1 MSVQYR
7 DDSARMM
14 TVPDEI
20 TGDKFV
26 TVTGND
32 FVSLPEIDR
41 YGRVF
46 GVTFLHAG
54 CAGLIE
60 VRGSRDGSDSS
71 AAGLSTG
78 RSPDCKQHRTHSD
91 GVGTSSCS
99 GRDGPGDRCGA
110 APFIAPV
117 FTWDGT
123 AVNLAAALPE
133 FALEGDWIPTFSWT
147 GGNTPGSGG
156 AEWRLSA
163 RIVAPPDEKG
173 FCYILEL
180 QHLGVE
186 RHEIGE
192 APEDARGERNSEA
205 PGSIE
210 AEVGVHLAWDYTGIR
225 IFTSRELPL
234 VRTCRYDRWTRS
246 VVAEALGPLPVFAL
260 ALNASADFDHLK
272 ITGPTGDTARGGQE
286 CAGTPVR
293 AGAGPG
299 GTGSLPASLGCNGSV
314 GTAGITICASKH
326 VTLAPGERA
335 TVAFYVA
342 FNREADGARTT
353 SVHLRRLGWQALEA
367 RTSRWLAERRVRVPG
382 KPHEES
388 VLNRNLLFCRFFA
401 TGKTLDSEE
410 VVVVTSR
417 SPRYYVSAAFWARDA
432 LLWSL
437 PGLMLV
443 DRGRARE
450 VLLRAFSVGTRH
462 VGDHA
467 EYIDGRALYPGFEL
481 DEAAAFLVG
490 LGTYLS
496 GTSDF
501 DIIREPQVFEGIKRV
516 LAEVEK
522 WTMRTADG
530 KPVLC
535 RTFLDPSDD
544 PVRLPFLTYNNV
556 LVKRGWLVAAD
567 VLERLSVDSS
577 NRWASDDLR
586 RQARELR
593 EAAEA
598 LSEAIR
604 RYCVVDGPFGPMYA
618 WAVDIG
624 PREACGNDGRDDE
637 GGGAAEAARAN
648 GSYRGLC
655 RTEVELYDDPP
666 GSLELLG
673 HYDRCC
679 RDGEEASILANTRRW
694 IHSRHNPYF
703 VEGRFAGPGSAH
715 SPNPWPIV
723 AASAI
728 LAEAAACDASGLCDL
743 ALVKRAIRLLTSAP
757 MDSGLACESIDPETG
772 AARTGAAFASG
783 AGFLAYSLWR
793 GLSLLEAGPQSN
805 ISSEDGLPAD
815 SVDLLGGKVVRGAR
829 RRKQR

>member
-1 MSVQYR
+1 MSVQRR

-41 YGRVF
+41 CGRVL

-60 VRGSRDGSDSS
+60 VRGSRDGRDSS
-71 AAGLSTG
+71 AAGLPTG
-78 RSPDCKQHRTHSD
+78 RPPDCKHDRTHSD
-91 GVGTSSCS
+91 GVGTSSRS
-99 GRDGPGDRCGA
+99 GGDGPGDRCGA
-110 APFIAPV
+110 APFIAPA

-133 FALEGDWIPTFSWT
+133 FTLEGDWIPTFSWT
-147 GGNTPGSGG
+147 GGNRPGSRG
-156 AEWRLSA
+156 AKWRLSA
-163 RIVAPPDEKG
+163 RVVAPPEEKG

-180 QHLGVE
+180 SRLDCRRRAGGERRDAEPAATADEGPAQRGAQVAEVIQAELGVQLTW
-186 RHEIGE
+186 GY
-192 APEDARGERNSEA
+192 S
-205 PGSIE
+205 
-210 AEVGVHLAWDYTGIR
+210 GVR
-225 IFTSRELPL
+225 VFTSRELPL
-234 VRTCRYDRWTRS
+234 ASTCRYDRWTRS
-246 VVAEALGPLPVFAL
+246 VVAEALGPLPVFGF
-260 ALNASADFDHLK
+260 ALNGSGNFDRLEIAGPSGEVAAGWEGSAGAPGLAGENVAPVVPGGASA
-272 ITGPTGDTARGGQE
+272 PAPAP
-286 CAGTPVR
+286 AGTYAS
-293 AGAGPG
+293 AGVSASAGPG
-299 GTGSLPASLGCNGSV
+299 TLPWVITASRV
-314 GTAGITICASKH
+314 VA
-326 VTLAPGERA
+326 LAPGEGA

-367 RTSRWLAERRVRVPG
+367 RTLRWLAERRVRVPG
-382 KPHEES
+382 RSREES

-490 LGTYLS
+490 LGTYLG

-501 DIIREPQVFEGIKRV
+501 DIIREPQVLEGIKRV
-516 LAEVEK
+516 LAEIEK
-522 WTMRTADG
+522 WTMRTADR

-544 PVRLPFLTYNNV
+544 PVRLPFLTYNNM
-556 LVKRGWLVAAD
+556 LVRKGWLVAAD
-567 VLERLSVDSS
+567 VLERLSADGG
-577 NRWASDDLR
+577 NRWASDDPR

-593 EAAEA
+593 EAAAA

-618 WAVDIG
+618 WAVDIAAH
-624 PREACGNDGRDDE
+624 EACEHDGRDDE
-637 GGGAAEAARAN
+637 RGGAAEAARAN

-655 RTEVELYDDPP
+655 RTEAELYDDPP

-673 HYDRCC
+673 HYDRS
-679 RDGEEASILANTRRW
+679 RQDGEEASIVANTRRW
-694 IHSRHNPYF
+694 IHSRHNPHF

-728 LAEAAACDASGLCDL
+728 LAEAAACDASGRCDL
-743 ALVKRAIRLLTSAP
+743 ALVKRAIGLLTSAP

-772 AARTGAAFASG
+772 TARTGAAFASG

-793 GLSLLEAGPQSN
+793 GLSLLGEN
-805 ISSEDGLPAD
+805 
-815 SVDLLGGKVVRGAR
+815 
-829 RRKQR
+829 

>member
-1 MSVQYR
+1 MSVQCR

-20 TGDKFV
+20 TGEKFV

-41 YGRVF
+41 CGRVF

-78 RSPDCKQHRTHSD
+78 RSPDCKHHRTHSD

-163 RIVAPPDEKG
+163 RIVPPPDEKG

-180 QHLGVE
+180 RRLGVE
-186 RHEIGE
+186 RHEVGE

-210 AEVGVHLAWDYTGIR
+210 AEVGLHLAWGYSGIR
-225 IFTSRELPL
+225 VFTSRELPL
-234 VRTCRYDRWTRS
+234 VCTCRYDRWTHS
-246 VVAEALGPLPVFAL
+246 VVAEALGPLPVFGL
-260 ALNASADFDHLK
+260 ALNASADFDHLE
-272 ITGPTGDTARGGQE
+272 IEGPADDAARDGQRRP
-286 CAGTPVR
+286 GTPV
-293 AGAGPG
+293 GA
-299 GTGSLPASLGCNGSV
+299 
-314 GTAGITICASKH
+314 TAGEGSSGSAGTRHIVVRASKSIK
-326 VTLAPGERA
+326 LAPGDCA
-335 TVAFYVA
+335 TVAFYVT

-367 RTSRWLAERRVRVPG
+367 RTLRWLAERRVRVPG
-382 KPHEES
+382 RPHEES

-490 LGTYLS
+490 LGTYLG

-501 DIIREPQVFEGIKRV
+501 DIIGEPQVLEGIKRV

-556 LVKRGWLVAAD
+556 LVRKGWLVAAD
-567 VLERLSVDSS
+567 VLERLSVDWG

-618 WAVDIG
+618 WAVDIA
-624 PREACGNDGRDDE
+624 PHEACGDDGRDDE
-637 GGGAAEAARAN
+637 GGGAAEPARAN

-655 RTEVELYDDPP
+655 RTEAELYDDPP

-673 HYDRCC
+673 HYDRCR

-694 IHSRHNPYF
+694 IHSHHNPYF

-715 SPNPWPIV
+715 SPNPWPIA

-728 LAEAAACDASGLCDL
+728 LAEAAACDASGRCDL

-793 GLSLLEAGPQSN
+793 GLCLLDEANP
-805 ISSEDGLPAD
+805 P
-815 SVDLLGGKVVRGAR
+815 GGWRDRCSG
-829 RRKQR
+829 

>member
-1 MSVQYR
+1 MNVQRR

-20 TGDKFV
+20 TGDRFV

-46 GVTFLHAG
+46 GVTLLHAG

-60 VRGSRDGSDSS
+60 VRGSRDGSDSV
-71 AAGLSTG
+71 AGGLSTG
-78 RSPDCKQHRTHSD
+78 RSPDSTRHRVHSD
-91 GVGTSSCS
+91 GVRMWGYSN
-99 GRDGPGDRCGA
+99 GDGPGDRCET
-110 APFIAPV
+110 APFIAPA

-123 AVNLAAALPE
+123 AVNLAAVLPE
-133 FALEGDWIPTFSWT
+133 FTLEGDWIPTFSWT
-147 GGNTPGSGG
+147 GGNRPGSGG

-180 QHLGVE
+180 EHLGIKE
-186 RHEIGE
+186 HDGGE
-192 APEDARGERNSEA
+192 AREGARGGRNSEA
-205 PGSIE
+205 PGSVE
-210 AEVGVHLAWDYTGIR
+210 AEVGVHLAWGYSGIR
-225 IFTSRELPL
+225 VFTSRELPL
-234 VRTCRYDRWTRS
+234 VRTCRYDRWTHS
-246 VVAEALGPLPVFAL
+246 VVAEALGPLPVLAF
-260 ALNASADFDHLK
+260 ALNASGDFDHLEV
-272 ITGPTGDTARGGQE
+272 TGPTGDTVRGGQG
-286 CAGTPVR
+286 CDGAPGQASAGTE
-293 AGAGPG
+293 
-299 GTGSLPASLGCNGSV
+299 GTGSLPASLGCSV
-314 GTAGITICASKH
+314 SVTTESITICASKH
-326 VTLAPGERA
+326 VTLAPGERV

-353 SVHLRRLGWQALEA
+353 SVHLRRLGWQTLEA
-367 RTSRWLAERRVRVPG
+367 RTLRWLAERRVRVPG

-401 TGKTLDSEE
+401 TGKTFDSEE

-432 LLWSL
+432 FLWSL

-443 DRGRARE
+443 DRDRARE

-467 EYIDGRALYPGFEL
+467 EYIDGRSLYPGFEL

-490 LGTYLS
+490 LGTYLG

-501 DIIREPQVFEGIKRV
+501 AIIAEPHVLEGIKQV
-516 LAEVEK
+516 LAEIEK

-556 LVKRGWLVAAD
+556 LVRKGWLVAAD

-577 NRWASDDLR
+577 NGWGSDDLR
-586 RQARELR
+586 RQTRELR

-618 WAVDIG
+618 WAVDIA
-624 PREACGNDGRDDE
+624 PREACGDDKQ
-637 GGGAAEAARAN
+637 G
-648 GSYRGLC
+648 RGLC
-655 RTEVELYDDPP
+655 RIEAELYDDPP

-673 HYDRCC
+673 HYDRC
-679 RDGEEASILANTRRW
+679 RGEGEEASILANTRRW

-728 LAEAAACDASGLCDL
+728 LAEAAAFDACGRCDL
-743 ALVKRAIRLLTSAP
+743 GLVKRAIRLLTTAP

-772 AARTGAAFASG
+772 TARTGAAFASG
-783 AGFLAYSLWR
+783 AGFLAYGLWR
-793 GLSLLEAGPQSN
+793 GLCLLEANSRSN
-805 ISSEDGLPAD
+805 SSSELEGFC
-815 SVDLLGGKVVRGAR
+815 VD
-829 RRKQR
+829 RKAKYKTACSRQN